1 MFKSMLIMFILM
13 IGIVYGCA
21 KHEPKIDT
29 PPDTDNATVE
39 IAPVKSWNNP
49 LKKEFWTVM
58 LFTQLSNMPG
68 IRQRFVPKHL
78 HLMVRCVVDEY
89 ESRFELDYFEKVFG
103 QPPAGSLSPE
113 NAAIAYDITY
123 QCSAKQMLLQNQD
136 FQRQQT
142 EPLKLKNSI

>member
-1 MFKSMLIMFILM
+1 MFKKSILIMILM
-13 IGIVYGCA
+13 TSIGYGCV
-21 KHEPKIDT
+21 KHEAKIDT
-29 PPDTDNATVE
+29 PPDTDNTTVE

-123 QCSAKQMLLQNQD
+123 QCAAKQMLLQNQD